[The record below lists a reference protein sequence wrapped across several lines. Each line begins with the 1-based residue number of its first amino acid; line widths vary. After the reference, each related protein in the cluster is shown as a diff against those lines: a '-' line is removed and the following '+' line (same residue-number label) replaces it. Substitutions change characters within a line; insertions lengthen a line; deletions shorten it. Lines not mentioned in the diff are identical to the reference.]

1 MNKVVQLDNSSSRS
15 YLYESANNPNRISMD
30 KGGQELSQIQP
41 RRFDQMNSLDEQDE
55 LKSFG
60 LHVEADT
67 NSSYKEKNLEYEAI

>member
-1 MNKVVQLDNSSSRS
+1 MNKVVQLDNSASRS

>member
-1 MNKVVQLDNSSSRS
+1 MNKVVQLDNSNSRS